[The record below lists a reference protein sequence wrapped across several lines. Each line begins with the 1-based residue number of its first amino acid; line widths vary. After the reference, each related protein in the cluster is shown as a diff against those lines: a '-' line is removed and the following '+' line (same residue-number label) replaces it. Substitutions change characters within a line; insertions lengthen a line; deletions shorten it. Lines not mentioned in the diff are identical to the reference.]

1 MAARPF
7 QGGGLLLGDA
17 GEPQPG
23 AAIGRRRDP
32 PALRVEGHV
41 GHRLLMGETAGE
53 RRVLGV
59 DLISE
64 ALQLEVV
71 DDALLQ
77 QAGEIGGRRY
87 AKAGPHLFSDGAA
100 ADELTALKHE
110 HSLPCPGGGWPGG
123 R

>member
-1 MAARPF
+1 MTA
-7 QGGGLLLGDA
+7 
-17 GEPQPG
+17 
-23 AAIGRRRDP
+23 
-32 PALRVEGHV
+32 V
-41 GHRLLMGETAGE
+41 GKWRKE

-87 AKAGPHLFSDGAA
+87 PKAGPHLFGDRAA

-110 HSLPCPGGGWPGG
+110 HSLPCPGQVRG
-123 R
+123 RYQTVVARAHNDRVVLSRRHCCIVRRT